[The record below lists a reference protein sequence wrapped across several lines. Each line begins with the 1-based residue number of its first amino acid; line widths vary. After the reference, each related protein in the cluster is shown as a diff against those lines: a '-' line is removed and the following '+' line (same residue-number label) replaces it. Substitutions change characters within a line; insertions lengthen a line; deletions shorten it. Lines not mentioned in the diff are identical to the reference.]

1 MGIKGRGGKPKGQ
14 RKYSWRDWRPDE
26 DTTLKTMI
34 DEGFDYA
41 AIGEKLG
48 RSTYGVML
56 HAQRLG
62 YRMTHTLAQRT
73 ATDVKNLLGSGDAKT
88 VASWITKFG
97 WLEAQ
102 VTGPRRIYR
111 VSWEA
116 LFTMLEDRLTWMGW
130 KPETIVDLAVRE
142 WALELRNDQGYWIS
156 AGEMGRRFHVVVQAP
171 QAWVEKRYFVP
182 GDTAVKYGNWWFWS
196 EAVETL
202 VPPGRRSRRRP
213 GVHIH
218 ELGTWNRMHYQ
229 HRTEWVTIG
238 SLVEESG
245 QTVTFR
251 RGRFTFTEPIKAIRK
266 KSSAPAA
273 ELPAF
278 SIGEQ

>member
-1 MGIKGRGGKPKGQ
+1 M
-14 RKYSWRDWRPDE
+14 
-26 DTTLKTMI
+26 
-34 DEGFDYA
+34 
-41 AIGEKLG
+41 
-48 RSTYGVML
+48 
-56 HAQRLG
+56 
-62 YRMTHTLAQRT
+62 
-73 ATDVKNLLGSGDAKT
+73 
-88 VASWITKFG
+88 
-97 WLEAQ
+97 
-102 VTGPRRIYR
+102 
-111 VSWEA
+111 
-116 LFTMLEDRLTWMGW
+116 
-130 KPETIVDLAVRE
+130 
-142 WALELRNDQGYWIS
+142 
-156 AGEMGRRFHVVVQAP
+156 
-171 QAWVEKRYFVP
+171 
-182 GDTAVKYGNWWFWS
+182 KYGNWWFWS